1 MMKSKK
7 TKAKKDSIKKKRE
20 MEFKLNE
27 LFDIVLNSTQR
38 VNFETSWSESLPNF
52 NLKLIRMRIALTWP
66 CWLGVSKATWMVKEL
81 FG

>member
-1 MMKSKK
+1 MKSKK

-38 VNFETSWSESLPNF
+38 VNFETS
-52 NLKLIRMRIALTWP
+52 
-66 CWLGVSKATWMVKEL
+66 
-81 FG
+81 